1 MKKKFLSILA
11 AFAVLVSFSAC
22 QAGDTGQMSPLSEA
36 VVSETTEVE
45 VTTQTEKDYSD
56 YEEFPEGW
64 SAERVLNMISIDGHQ
79 LSFPCTVD
87 DILALSEDFEIR
99 NEMYHNDT
107 QKVAWLC
114 YKNVEVASIGYY
126 NDKKIYYA
134 NFDDYFQNG
143 YINVENINI
152 NETEKII
159 SLFESL
165 MNVSSKDSALL
176 SSKLT
181 DLHFNI
187 NVEYYTLTNSI
198 IISWEEVL

>member
-1 MKKKFLSILA
+1 MKKLLSVFAALA
-11 AFAVLVSFSAC
+11 VAVSLSGC
-22 QAGDTGQMSPLSEA
+22 QDGQTDT
-36 VVSETTEVE
+36 VVSETTQIE

-99 NEMYHNDT
+99 NEMYHSET
-107 QKVAWLC
+107 QKLAWLY
-114 YKNVEVASIGYY
+114 YKNVEVAAIGYY
-126 NDKKIYYA
+126 NDKKINYT

-143 YINVENINI
+143 YINVENVNI
-152 NETEKII
+152 NDTEKII
-159 SLFESL
+159 SLFDPL
-165 MNVSSKDSALL
+165 IDVSSKDSPLL
-176 SSKLT
+176 SCKLT

-198 IISWEEVL
+198 IISWDEIK